1 MKAISLR
8 LNSFNNDVK
17 VVLPTSKSISNRLLI
32 IQALCEEQFEINN
45 LSNADDTVLL
55 QELLNSKADTLDCG
69 MGGTTM
75 RFLLSY
81 LALRGDTRITNG
93 HSRLKERPIKELLL
107 ALESLGAKFHYLEKE
122 FSLPLR
128 IEQGISTGGA
138 VTIDASVS
146 SQFISSLML
155 IAPYLKNGLTINF
168 TTNTVSSSYIYMT
181 ANLMKHYGVDAISN
195 SNSIAILESKYIA
208 KEVTVNGDWSSAA
221 FIYGICAL
229 IPNSKIEFTN
239 LKLDILQGDEA
250 LVDIMLNFGVS
261 TAITQN
267 GIQIENCLPT
277 NEISKLDLINNPDL
291 LPALAVLA
299 FCKGMKIEFTGLQT
313 LIGKESNRLA
323 AIQTELKKLNADI
336 QISDST
342 LKVNSKL
349 EAEKLKN
356 IVFDTYNDHRLA
368 MAFSLFAVFN
378 QPITIN
384 NPTVVSKSFPKY
396 FDVLNELGFN
406 IDKS

>member
-8 LNSFNNDVK
+8 LNSFNNEVK

-32 IQALCEEQFEINN
+32 IQALCDEHFEINN
-45 LSNADDTVLL
+45 LSDADDTVLL
-55 QELLNSKADTLDCG
+55 EELLNSKAGTLDCG

-75 RFLLSY
+75 RFLLSH
-81 LALRGDTRITNG
+81 LALIGDTRIITG

-128 IEQGISTGGA
+128 IEQSISTGGA
-138 VTIDASVS
+138 VTIDASIS
-146 SQFISSLML
+146 SQFVSSLML
-155 IAPYLKNGLTINF
+155 ISPSLQNGLTINF
-168 TTNTVSSSYIYMT
+168 TGSTVSSSYIYMT
-181 ANLMKHYGVDAISN
+181 TNLMKQYGVDVAN
-195 SNSIAILESKYIA
+195 NTNSITIPESKYIA

-229 IPNSKIEFTN
+229 IPNSKIEFAN
-239 LKLDILQGDEA
+239 LKLDRLQGDEA
-250 LVDIMLNFGVS
+250 LVDIMRNFGVS
-261 TAITQN
+261 TTISQN
-267 GIQIENCLPT
+267 GIQIKNCLPT
-277 NEISKLDLINNPDL
+277 NDISKLDLINNPDL

-299 FCKGMKIEFTGLQT
+299 FCKGIKIEFTGLQT
-313 LIGKESNRLA
+313 LVGKESNRLE

-336 QISDST
+336 QITDST
-342 LKVNSKL
+342 LKVNSQLDK
-349 EAEKLKN
+349 EKLSK

-384 NPTVVSKSFPKY
+384 NPAVVSKSFPRY
-396 FDVLNELGFN
+396 FDVMNELGFN